1 MAEITAQAVME
12 LRNLTNLPMMEVKKA
27 LVAANGDPKRAIEIL
42 RESGKK
48 VQLKRAENAT
58 SEGLVR
64 VLTSDDGKAG
74 VMIELQ
80 CESAPVAKADDFIF
94 LADQIARQLLT
105 GPGAATPEELLSQ
118 TAPDKPGVKLS
129 ALLDDVVNKIRE
141 KMVLARILK
150 VDGPVGGYAHHDGKT
165 GVLFQATGD
174 KANAPVLR
182 DVAMHI
188 CALRPAVIQ
197 PEELPA
203 EAVKAER
210 DRLSQEALASGK
222 PANIVDKIVDGRM
235 KVFYA
240 DQGVLTFQGL
250 ATDESKTVSQ
260 ALAENGLKARGFIR
274 WVLGN

>member
-1 MAEITAQAVME
+1 MADISAQAVME

-27 LVAANGDPKRAIEIL
+27 LIEANGDKDRAVAIL
-42 RESGKK
+42 RESGRK

-64 VLTSDDGKAG
+64 VLTSDDGKTG

-94 LADQIARQLLT
+94 LADQCAKQLLT
-105 GPGAATPEELLSQ
+105 GPGAATPDELLAQ

-129 ALLDDVVNKIRE
+129 ALLDEVINKIRE
-141 KMVLARILK
+141 KMVLARVIKL
-150 VDGPVGGYAHHDGKT
+150 DGPIGGYAHHDGKT

-174 KANAPVLR
+174 NGSAPVLR

-188 CALRPAVIQ
+188 AALRPAVTL

-203 EAVKAER
+203 EGVKAER
-210 DRLSQEALASGK
+210 DRLTAEATASGK
-222 PANIVDKIVDGRM
+222 PANIVEKMVDGKM
-235 KVFYA
+235 KVYYS
-240 DQGVLTFQGL
+240 DNGVLTYQPF
-250 ATDESKTVSQ
+250 AKDDSKTVSQ
-260 ALAENGLKARGFIR
+260 ALAESGLKARGFTR

>member
-27 LVAANGDPKRAIEIL
+27 LIAASGDQKRAIEIL
-42 RESGKK
+42 REGGKK
-48 VQLKRAENAT
+48 VSVNRAQNAT

-80 CESAPVAKADDFIF
+80 CESAPVAKADDFVF
-94 LADQIARQLLT
+94 LADQCAKQLLT
-105 GPGAATPEELLSQ
+105 GPGAASPEELLAQ

-141 KMVLARILK
+141 KMVLARIIK
-150 VDGPVGGYAHHDGKT
+150 VEGPVGGYAHHDGKT

-174 KANAPVLR
+174 KGNAPVLR

-188 CALRPAVIQ
+188 AALRPAVTL

-203 EAVKAER
+203 EGVKAER
-210 DRLSQEALASGK
+210 ERLTAEATASGK
-222 PANIVDKIVDGRM
+222 PANIIEKMVEGKL
-235 KVFYA
+235 KVYYS
-240 DQGVLTFQGL
+240 DNGVLTHQPF
-250 ATDESKTVSQ
+250 AKDDSKTVSQ
-260 ALAENGLKARGFIR
+260 ALAESGLKARSFTR